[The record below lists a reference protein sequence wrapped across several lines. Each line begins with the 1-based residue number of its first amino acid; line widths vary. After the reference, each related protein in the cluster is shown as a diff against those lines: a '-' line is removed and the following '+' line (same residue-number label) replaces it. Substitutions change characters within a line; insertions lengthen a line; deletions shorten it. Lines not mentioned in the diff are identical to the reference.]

1 MYETLHSVRDIKLIG
16 EHMPSLNV
24 RDKASRTTLIT
35 DEMIY
40 AFAGL
45 TGDTN
50 PVHLDDAYAAGTRFG
65 RRIAHGMIAAGLI
78 SAALAND
85 LPGPGTVYLSQT
97 LQFKAPVYPGD
108 TITTTVEVKSSRP
121 DKPIV
126 TLRTSCANQANVVVL
141 EGEAIVL
148 VSR

>member
-1 MYETLHSVRDIKLIG
+1 
-16 EHMPSLNV
+16 MPSLQPG
-24 RDKASRTTLIT
+24 DTASRATPIT
-35 DEMIY
+35 DEMIRL
-40 AFAGL
+40 FADL

-50 PVHLDDAYAAGTRFG
+50 PVHLDEDYAAGTRFG

-78 SAALAND
+78 SATLAND

-108 TITTTVEVKSSRP
+108 TITTTVEVKSVRP

-126 TLRTSCANQANVVVL
+126 TLITTCKNQSDAVVL
-141 EGEAIVL
+141 TGEAVVL
-148 VSR
+148 VS

>member
-1 MYETLHSVRDIKLIG
+1 
-16 EHMPSLNV
+16 MPSLQPG
-24 RDKASRTTLIT
+24 DKASRTTIIT
-35 DEMIY
+35 DEMIH
-40 AFAGL
+40 AFADL
-45 TGDTN
+45 TGDAN
-50 PVHLDDAYAAGTRFG
+50 PVHLDDTYAAGTRFG

-108 TITTTVEVKSSRP
+108 TVTTTIEVKSVRP

-126 TLRTSCANQANVVVL
+126 MLSTICTNQDQKVVL
-141 EGEAIVL
+141 EGEAVVL
-148 VSR
+148 ANQQEAK

>member
-1 MYETLHSVRDIKLIG
+1 MSVLQPG
-16 EHMPSLNV
+16 
-24 RDKASRTTLIT
+24 DKASRITTIT
-35 DEMIY
+35 DEMIR
-40 AFAGL
+40 AFADL

-108 TITTTVEVKSSRP
+108 TLTTSVEVKSVRP
-121 DKPIV
+121 DKPIA
-126 TLRTSCANQANVVVL
+126 TLGTVCKNQDDVIVL
-141 EGEAIVL
+141 EGEAVVL
-148 VSR
+148 VSL

>member
-1 MYETLHSVRDIKLIG
+1 
-16 EHMPSLNV
+16 MPSLNPG
-24 RDKASRTTLIT
+24 DKASRTTIIS
-35 DEMIY
+35 DEMIRT
-40 AFAGL
+40 FAEL
-45 TGDTN
+45 SGDSN
-50 PVHLDDAYAAGTRFG
+50 PVHLDDTYAATTRFG

-108 TITTTVEVKSSRP
+108 TITTTVEVKSVRP

-126 TLRTSCANQANVVVL
+126 SLSTVCTNQNDKVVL
-141 EGEAIVL
+141 EGEAVVL
-148 VSR
+148 VSS

>member
-1 MYETLHSVRDIKLIG
+1 
-16 EHMPSLNV
+16 MPSLQPG
-24 RDKASRTTLIT
+24 DKASRNTMIT
-35 DEMIY
+35 DEMIR
-40 AFAGL
+40 AFADL

-78 SAALAND
+78 SATLAND

-108 TITTTVEVKSSRP
+108 TITTTVEVKNVRP

-126 TLRTSCANQANVVVL
+126 TCITVCKNQNDQVVL

-148 VSR
+148 AS

>member
-1 MYETLHSVRDIKLIG
+1 MSSLQPG
-16 EHMPSLNV
+16 E
-24 RDKASRTTLIT
+24 KASRTTVIS
-35 DEMIY
+35 DDMIRT
-40 AFAGL
+40 FASL

-50 PVHLDDAYAAGTRFG
+50 PVHLDDTYATGTRFG

-78 SAALAND
+78 SAVLAND

-108 TITTTVEVKSSRP
+108 SITTTVEVKNVRP

-126 TLRTSCANQANVVVL
+126 TLATSCKNQDGVVVL
-141 EGEAIVL
+141 EGDAVVL
-148 VSR
+148 ASR

>member
-1 MYETLHSVRDIKLIG
+1 M
-16 EHMPSLNV
+16 MPSL
-24 RDKASRTTLIT
+24 RPGDKASRTQTIS
-35 DEMIY
+35 DEMIQS
-40 AFAGL
+40 FADL

-78 SAALAND
+78 SATLAND

-97 LQFKAPVYPGD
+97 LQFKTPIYPGD
-108 TITTTVEVKSSRP
+108 TVTAMVEVKSVRS

-126 TLRTSCANQANVVVL
+126 TLGTTCKNQNEVVVL
-141 EGEAIVL
+141 EGEAVVL
-148 VSR
+148 VSS

>member
-1 MYETLHSVRDIKLIG
+1 MTQLTVG
-16 EHMPSLNV
+16 EH
-24 RDKASRTTLIT
+24 ASRSLTIT
-35 DEMIY
+35 DETIR
-40 AFAGL
+40 AFAEL
-45 TGDTN
+45 TGDRN

-65 RRIAHGMIAAGLI
+65 RRIAHGMIAAGLV

-85 LPGPGTVYLSQT
+85 LPGPGTVYLGQT

-108 TITTTVEVKSSRP
+108 TITATVEVKSVRA

-126 TLRTSCANQANVVVL
+126 VFTTVCTNQDGTRVL
-141 EGEAIVL
+141 EGEATVL

>member
-1 MYETLHSVRDIKLIG
+1 
-16 EHMPSLNV
+16 MPSFQPG
-24 RDKASRTTLIT
+24 DTASRSTTIT
-35 DEMIY
+35 DEMIRS
-40 AFAGL
+40 FAEL
-45 TGDTN
+45 TGDSN

-97 LQFKAPVYPGD
+97 LQFKAPVFPGD
-108 TITTTVEVKSSRP
+108 TITTTVAVKTVRP

-126 TLRTSCANQANVVVL
+126 TLGTVCTNQDQKVVL
-141 EGEAIVL
+141 EGEAVVL

>member
-1 MYETLHSVRDIKLIG
+1 
-16 EHMPSLNV
+16 MPALNPG
-24 RDKASRTTLIT
+24 DKASRVQTIS
-35 DEMIY
+35 DEMIRS
-40 AFAGL
+40 FADL

-78 SAALAND
+78 SATLAND

-108 TITTTVEVKSSRP
+108 TITTTVEVKNVRP

-126 TLRTSCANQANVVVL
+126 TLSTICSNQEDKVVL
-141 EGEAIVL
+141 EGEAVVL

>member
-1 MYETLHSVRDIKLIG
+1 MPNFQPG
-16 EHMPSLNV
+16 E
-24 RDKASRTTLIT
+24 KASRVTVIS
-35 DEMIY
+35 DDMIR
-40 AFAGL
+40 AFAEL
-45 TGDTN
+45 TSDTN

-85 LPGPGTVYLSQT
+85 LPGPGTIYLSQT

-108 TITTTVEVKSSRP
+108 TITTTVEVKSARP

-126 TLRTSCANQANVVVL
+126 TLGTVCMNQDNVVVL
-141 EGEAIVL
+141 EGEAVVL
-148 VSR
+148 VTR

>member
-1 MYETLHSVRDIKLIG
+1 MS
-16 EHMPSLNV
+16 SLQPG
-24 RDKASRTTLIT
+24 DKASRTTIIT
-35 DEMIY
+35 DEMIR
-40 AFAGL
+40 AFADL

-97 LQFKAPVYPGD
+97 LQFKGPVYPGD
-108 TITTTVEVKSSRP
+108 AITTTVEVKNVRL

-126 TLRTSCANQANVVVL
+126 TLVTICKNQNEAVVL
-141 EGEAIVL
+141 EGEAVVL
-148 VSR
+148 AGK